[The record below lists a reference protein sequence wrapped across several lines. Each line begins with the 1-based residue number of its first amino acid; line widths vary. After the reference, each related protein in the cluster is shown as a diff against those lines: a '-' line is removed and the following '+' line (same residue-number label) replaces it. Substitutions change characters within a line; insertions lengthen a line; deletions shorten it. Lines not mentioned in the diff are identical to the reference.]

1 MNKKTYTAPEA
12 EIEMFNVDATVGTIT
27 VSEGGVDNGG
37 NNDWDFQS
45 EF

>member
-12 EIEMFNVDATVGTIT
+12 EIEKFTIYCDNLT
-27 VSEGGVDNGG
+27 VSNGLEGAGSDNEFGG
-37 NNDWDFQS
+37 AGDW